1 MKNPSWG
8 KLGPNWEGLYRV
20 TFVAGIGAYR
30 LGDLNEVVVP
40 QPWNVNNLRK
50 YYF

>member
-1 MKNPSWG
+1 MKNPSQG
-8 KLGPNWEGLYRV
+8 KLGPNWKGPYRV
-20 TFVAGIGAYR
+20 TSIAGTGAYR
-30 LGDLNEVVVP
+30 LEDLDKVVVP